1 MASDRSYSQRA
12 ATWANARRLAE
23 TNGDRDESAGRFRRV
38 RGSGI
43 KCLCALGFRVCG
55 RWTFLVDDDQV
66 EELRG
71 WATCLAEDER
81 PEVRAA
87 AKAILLLAND
97 LLAARSQM
105 LEDRWIKQALEEQ
118 QASVERTLL
127 NRLRRRVQASSQ
139 SKGRPPEPGQNP

>member
-1 MASDRSYSQRA
+1 M
-12 ATWANARRLAE
+12 
-23 TNGDRDESAGRFRRV
+23 
-38 RGSGI
+38 
-43 KCLCALGFRVCG
+43 
-55 RWTFLVDDDQV
+55 VDDEQV

-71 WATCLAEDER
+71 WAAGLGEDER

-118 QASVERTLL
+118 QASVERTLV
-127 NRLRRRVQASSQ
+127 NRLRRRVQVPSE
-139 SKGRPPEPGQNP
+139 SKADPEPVENP

>member
-1 MASDRSYSQRA
+1 M
-12 ATWANARRLAE
+12 
-23 TNGDRDESAGRFRRV
+23 
-38 RGSGI
+38 
-43 KCLCALGFRVCG
+43 
-55 RWTFLVDDDQV
+55 VDDEQV

-71 WATCLAEDER
+71 WATGLAEDER

-105 LEDRWIKQALEEQ
+105 LEDRWIKQALKEQ

-127 NRLRRRVQASSQ
+127 DRLRRRVQAPSQ
-139 SKGRPPEPGQNP
+139 FEGRP

>member
-1 MASDRSYSQRA
+1 MGGRGDCGEGLV
-12 ATWANARRLAE
+12 RRRCVRPRVLR
-23 TNGDRDESAGRFRRV
+23 GDGWNPVDS
-38 RGSGI
+38 
-43 KCLCALGFRVCG
+43 ALGCRVCD
-55 RWTFLVDDDQV
+55 RWVFLVDDEQV

-71 WATCLAEDER
+71 WATGLAEDER

-127 NRLRRRVQASSQ
+127 DRLRRRVQAPSQ
-139 SKGRPPEPGQNP
+139 FEGRP

>member
-1 MASDRSYSQRA
+1 
-12 ATWANARRLAE
+12 
-23 TNGDRDESAGRFRRV
+23 
-38 RGSGI
+38 
-43 KCLCALGFRVCG
+43 
-55 RWTFLVDDDQV
+55 LVDDERV

-71 WATCLAEDER
+71 WATGLSEDER

-127 NRLRRRVQASSQ
+127 NRLRRRIRTLGESEG
-139 SKGRPPEPGQNP
+139 KH